1 MPFTATNSS
10 PLSDETKCTK
20 GMAPI
25 TRYLPWLVAVALFM
39 ENLDATIV
47 NTAVPTMAA
56 SLGVAPLSLKG
67 VLTSY
72 TLSLAVFIPI
82 SGWIADRYGTCRVF
96 KVAIWLFLLGS
107 LACGVAPNVPLLVAA
122 RILQGIGGAMM
133 TPVGRLALV
142 RTFPR
147 SEMLTAMNY
156 VIIPALLGPL
166 LGPFLGGV
174 IVHFT
179 SWRVIFFV
187 NVPLALVGLWLTRR
201 YMPDYRDPA
210 VAPLDRWGFVFFSTG
225 IALLSYVLE
234 IFGEHHQTSPVVVGL
249 TALSLTLL
257 AAYGWHARGTPTPL
271 LQLGLLRRRT
281 FRISVLGGF
290 VTRLGFGGM
299 PFLLPLLYQL
309 GLGYPAWKAGLLMVP
324 QALAAMGMK
333 LISRG
338 VMKRLGHRTVLI
350 GNTVLLGLTMMCFT
364 QINPGALFGVILA
377 LGFAQGFFASLQFTA
392 MNSLV
397 YADIDDRDASKAGS
411 IASTA
416 QQLSLSFG
424 VAIGSLTAAWFLG
437 HVDQTIPGETI
448 PALHKAFLTLG
459 AITIV
464 SALTFLGLHPH
475 DGNNI
480 SHRSPMPPPR
490 GQLRAES
497 RAEIGSEERSSAE
510 EATVDGRR

>member
-1 MPFTATNSS
+1 MSFAPAAPAT
-10 PLSDETKCTK
+10 PAPQCRPDAAET
-20 GMAPI
+20 
-25 TRYLPWLVAVALFM
+25 RRFLPWLVAGALFM

-56 SLGVAPLSLKG
+56 SLGVEPLSLKA

-82 SGWIADRYGTCRVF
+82 SGWMADRYGTCRVF
-96 KVAIWLFLLGS
+96 RWAVTLFLLGS
-107 LACGVAPNVPLLVAA
+107 LFCGVATNVPLLVAA

-147 SEMLTAMNY
+147 SEMLRTMNY

-166 LGPFLGGV
+166 LGPFTGGV
-174 IVHFT
+174 IVHWM
-179 SWRVIFFV
+179 SWRVIFFL
-187 NVPLALVGLWLTRR
+187 NLPLAALGLWMIGR
-201 YMPDYRDPA
+201 YMPDYRDENA
-210 VAPLDRWGFVFFSTG
+210 APLDRRGFLLFGAG

-234 IFGEHHQTSPVVVGL
+234 VFGEHSHASAPVLAMLVG
-249 TALSLTLL
+249 AVALL
-257 AAYGWHARGTPTPL
+257 AGYGWHERRAAAPVL
-271 LQLGLLRRRT
+271 ELGLLKVRT

-309 GLGYPAWKAGLLMVP
+309 GLGYPAWQAGLLTMP
-324 QALAAMGMK
+324 QALAAMGLK
-333 LISRG
+333 LVSRP
-338 VMKRLGHRTVLI
+338 VMKQFGHRTILI
-350 GNTVLLGLTMMCFT
+350 GNTVLLGGTMMVFT
-364 QINPGALFGVILA
+364 QLERGTPIAFILA
-377 LGFAQGFFASLQFTA
+377 LSLAQGLFASLQFTA

-397 YADIDDRDASKAGS
+397 YADIDDRDASKAS
-411 IASTA
+411 SLSSTA

-424 VAIGSLTAAWFLG
+424 VAIGSLVAGWFLG
-437 HVDQTIPGETI
+437 HVSQTDPTETI
-448 PALHKAFLTLG
+448 PALHKAFFTLG

-464 SALTFLGLHPH
+464 SSLTFWGLRAN

-480 SHRSPMPPPR
+480 SGHAPQPEPR
-490 GQLRAES
+490 GQLRPDA
-497 RAEIGSEERSSAE
+497 RAELS
-510 EATVDGRR
+510 T